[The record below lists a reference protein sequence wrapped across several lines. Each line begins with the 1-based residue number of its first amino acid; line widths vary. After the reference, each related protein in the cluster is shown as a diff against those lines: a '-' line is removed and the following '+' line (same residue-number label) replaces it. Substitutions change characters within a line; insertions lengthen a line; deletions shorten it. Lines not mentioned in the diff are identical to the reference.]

1 MECLYQV
8 DEYLHDKCSQE
19 FSTGQLGDMRDRLHC
34 LLMGWISAIYG
45 KVL

>member
-19 FSTGQLGDMRDRLHC
+19 FSTGQLGDMRHQLQLSLDGLDQVHI
-34 LLMGWISAIYG
+34 W
-45 KVL
+45 